1 MTLSLVD
8 VTQAGP
14 RGESRYEILLHPF
27 FQPLLR
33 LLRDQHQACSPTAAR
48 PDLEPAPDKET
59 VAALRRDGEIHFR
72 QRAAWFLRLRW
83 RTDDAGR
90 MRVTLGI
97 DEVVTLLRV
106 LNDVRIFCWDRMC
119 RPDPLPHLDHFN
131 LHLEGFPKV
140 GKSLLCVLELC
151 SVFQNE
157 VARRIAA
164 FEGAGE

>member
-1 MTLSLVD
+1 
-8 VTQAGP
+8 
-14 RGESRYEILLHPF
+14 
-27 FQPLLR
+27 
-33 LLRDQHQACSPTAAR
+33 
-48 PDLEPAPDKET
+48 
-59 VAALRRDGEIHFR
+59 
-72 QRAAWFLRLRW
+72 
-83 RTDDAGR
+83 

-119 RPDPLPHLDHFN
+119 RPDPLPHRDHFN

-157 VARRIAA
+157 VARRIAT